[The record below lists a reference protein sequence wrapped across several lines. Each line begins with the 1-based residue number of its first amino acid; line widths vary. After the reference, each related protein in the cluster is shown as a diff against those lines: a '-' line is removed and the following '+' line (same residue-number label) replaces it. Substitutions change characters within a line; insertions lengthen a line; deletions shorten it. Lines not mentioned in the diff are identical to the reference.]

1 MKELNPTFLANKE
14 VVVLMGGWSAER
26 EISLKS
32 GNAVLK
38 ALKEMNINSRAIDLI
53 SPEKPELLDEHF
65 DIAFIALHGRGGED
79 GFIQE
84 LLSEARYLVHWQ

>member
-38 ALKEMNINSRAIDLI
+38 ALKEI
-53 SPEKPELLDEHF
+53 
-65 DIAFIALHGRGGED
+65 
-79 GFIQE
+79 
-84 LLSEARYLVHWQ
+84 LS